1 MSDGRKKKTQVGET
15 GKKKQETEGEQ
26 AEKPEEKTRKKK
38 KPLEREESP
47 GNKHRE
53 RTREQPRRTNQN
65 CRTVSPLFLL
75 KEIEERVR
83 TREDRDTKKPGG
95 KQRG

>member
-1 MSDGRKKKTQVGET
+1 VSDGRKKKPRSERR
-15 GKKKQETEGEQ
+15 
-26 AEKPEEKTRKKK
+26 EKKTRRQRTNKQKNQRRKHEKK

-75 KEIEERVR
+75 KETEERVR